1 MATKLIEPVS
11 RKLNVLGRDY
21 LSALDSHMARFG
33 IDRHYYPLSIIVH
46 HDGQLTQKGLAEI
59 LGKDKSLIVK
69 IIDRLSAR
77 GFVQRQINPDDR
89 REHFLAPTD
98 KAKEVMPHLIKTF
111 EHMNKSASKGI
122 SKHDMEIFES
132 VLLKMK
138 ENLADFEKTEPIPPT
153 I

>member
-1 MATKLIEPVS
+1 MAAKLIEPVS
-11 RKLNVLGRDY
+11 RKLNVLGREY

-33 IDRHYYPLSIIVH
+33 IDRHYYPLTIIVN
-46 HDGQLTQKGLAEI
+46 HDGRLTQNGLAEI

-77 GFVQRQINPDDR
+77 GFVQRQKNPDDR

-98 KAKEVMPHLIKTF
+98 KAKEVMPYLIKTF
-111 EHMNKSASKGI
+111 EHMNRSASKGI
-122 SKHDMEIFES
+122 SKQDMEAFER
-132 VLLKMK
+132 VLVKMK
-138 ENLADFEKTEPIPPT
+138 ENLVDFEKTEPPPHT

>member
-21 LSALDSHMARFG
+21 LAALDEHMERFG
-33 IDRHYYPLSIIVH
+33 IDRHYYPLTLIVH
-46 HDGQLTQKGLAEI
+46 HDGQLTQKGLTEI

-69 IIDRLSAR
+69 IIDRLSAK
-77 GFVQRQINPDDR
+77 GFVERRVNPDDR

-98 KAKEVMPHLIKTF
+98 KAKEVVPHLLKEF
-111 EHMNKSASKGI
+111 DHMNRSASKGI
-122 SKHDMEIFES
+122 SKQDMAVFES
-132 VLLKMK
+132 VLLKMRD
-138 ENLADFEKTEPIPPT
+138 NLVDYIKPEPIPST